1 MQKDLNYIA
10 KLEKAISEKYG
21 ETAAINPRS
30 LWNEEKEKKFI
41 DTLKDSYKKE
51 DTSLKTKEK
60 VEFEGV
66 LINKK
71 LLKNSNSKVCDCCK
85 NYSLDKKDDV
95 YLLKYKT
102 CLNCYIKY
110 IEDREDRWMSGWRP
124 QMEK

>member
-51 DTSLKTKEK
+51 DTNLKTKEK
-60 VEFEGV
+60 IEFEGV

-85 NYSLDKKDDV
+85 SYSLDKKDDV

-124 QMEK
+124 QTEK